1 MYLSVYHQ
9 STIEIINFNEE
20 EKRKKEIFIFKQILY
35 ISILKFDLNSFFFF
49 LTYVENLRDLR
60 FDIVCNRVMYRQLV
74 HS

>member
-35 ISILKFDLNSFFFF
+35 ISIQ
-49 LTYVENLRDLR
+49 V
-60 FDIVCNRVMYRQLV
+60 
-74 HS
+74 